1 MKRFVKLTGI
11 AALILVFSIPAMG
24 FAGGTARLIP
34 IGKVSLLQ
42 NGRATQ
48 QIAAEM
54 PLPQGVL
61 MLCNGQ
67 CLIRAKG
74 MQLAAGNKAVFG
86 VAEGADN
93 WEVTVK
99 SGRVDFALRPDAK
112 LVTFNTPHDTLRLE
126 EVIVSA
132 ATNKMLRGS
141 VMVTKAKTVF
151 SVREG
156 TVRVSTENGTQI
168 VEAGKSIRLAQ
179 VQLSPA
185 ADKNKKKKPA
195 GAYVPASSG
204 SAAGGTTFLGMSTPA
219 TVAVGAGVAAIAV
232 GAGAAANSGGG
243 GGNKEESP
251 STPGNLQ

>member
-1 MKRFVKLTGI
+1 MKRFISYMGI
-11 AALILVFSIPAMG
+11 AALILVFSVPTMG
-24 FAGGTARLIP
+24 FAGGSARLIP

-48 QIAAEM
+48 QIGAEM
-54 PLPQGVL
+54 PLPEGVL

-74 MQLAAGNKAVFG
+74 MQLAAGDKAVFG
-86 VAEGADN
+86 VAEGAEN
-93 WEVTVK
+93 WDVTVK
-99 SGRVDFALRPDAK
+99 SGRVDFTLRPDAK
-112 LVTFNTPHDTLRLE
+112 LVSFYTPQDTLRLE

-141 VMVTKAKTVF
+141 VIVTKGKTVF
-151 SVREG
+151 SVQEG
-156 TVRVSTENGTQI
+156 TVRVSTEKGTQI

-185 ADKNKKKKPA
+185 ADKNKKKKAA
-195 GAYVPASSG
+195 GAYMAGSG
-204 SAAGGTTFLGMSTPA
+204 SGAAAGGTILGLSTPA
-219 TVAVGAGVAAIAV
+219 AVMTGAGVVAIGVGAGVAA
-232 GAGAAANSGGG
+232 NSGG